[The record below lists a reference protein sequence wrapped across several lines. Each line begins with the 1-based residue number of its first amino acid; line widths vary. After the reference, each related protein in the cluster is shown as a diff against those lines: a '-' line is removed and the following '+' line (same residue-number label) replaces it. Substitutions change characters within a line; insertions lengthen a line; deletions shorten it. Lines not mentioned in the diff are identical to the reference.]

1 MCLRVVLIF
10 FLNLIISSD
19 VLSLT
24 SDDLRVSLSDGSKL
38 IGKYTRSHSG
48 RPIKTFTNIPYAK
61 PPVGHLRF
69 KVNFKVHC
77 IDENYSNNHKYR
89 YKITIHRLQNQS
101 KNGMENIKLS
111 TMAQCAYR
119 RVHSHEVKM

>member
-24 SDDLRVSLSDGSKL
+24 SHDLRVSLSDGSKL
-38 IGKYTRSHSG
+38 IGKYARSHSG
-48 RPIKTFTNIPYAK
+48 RPIKAFTSIPYAK

-69 KVNFKVHC
+69 KVNFEMHC
-77 IDENYSNNHKYR
+77 TM
-89 YKITIHRLQNQS
+89 KII
-101 KNGMENIKLS
+101 
-111 TMAQCAYR
+111 
-119 RVHSHEVKM
+119 